1 MPLAAGNKLLILVL
15 HCVDWKFHP
24 WLVWAVMVRSPS
36 HYGLLKY
43 SPLRGAGSC
52 GEVALGYAPST
63 TPPAGPRAPSGVHYW
78 LSGVYSQSSLL
89 HHRGGTTH

>member
-15 HCVDWKFHP
+15 HCVDWG
-24 WLVWAVMVRSPS
+24 LVWAVMVRSPS
-36 HYGLLKY
+36 HYGLLKH
-43 SPLRGAGSC
+43 SPLWGAGGC

-89 HHRGGTTH
+89 HRRGDNTLVST